1 MKPFLFR
8 LSLFAAIQLL
18 IACFVLWRGNPRDEN
33 HFFLAMH
40 DKVQRMDQ
48 TQGPRLFLVG
58 GSNVAFSIDSEALDG
73 IGHTPINLGLNAGLG
88 LDFYLG
94 IVEERVRQGD
104 IIVLIPE
111 YELLS
116 AAPSP
121 SLQQSF
127 AGICPELA
135 KYLDLASEHKS
146 WKYRMDHEALTTFH
160 AWVHKAFQ
168 SQKESRCG
176 VYYRQAFNEDGDMV
190 AHRSLPRQGAISD
203 SAVEFDPKM
212 VRASL
217 ARLNAFARFCR
228 EQGAEVDYSYPP
240 MPQERF
246 AKSQAALAQFR
257 ELLDQELQVAQIDE
271 PSDHV
276 YESDQ
281 FFDTNYH
288 LRGQAVADQTMQLRK
303 SLESSRR
310 AKNRDPLKTA
320 TTGHI
325 LGH

>member
-1 MKPFLFR
+1 MKPFLVR

-18 IACFVLWRGNPRDEN
+18 IACFVIWRGNPRDEN
-33 HFFLAMH
+33 HFYLAMR

-48 TQGPRLFLVG
+48 TAGPRLLLVG
-58 GSNVAFSIDSEALDG
+58 GSNVAFGINSEALAKRE
-73 IGHTPINLGLNAGLG
+73 HTPINLGLNAGLG
-88 LDFYLG
+88 LDFYLK
-94 IVEERVRQGD
+94 IIEERIRQGD

-127 AGICPELA
+127 AGICPDLA
-135 KYLDLASEHKS
+135 EYLDLPSEHKS
-146 WKYRMDHEALTTFH
+146 WKHQMDHEALTTFH

-168 SQKESRCG
+168 SRKESRCG
-176 VYYRQAFNEDGDMV
+176 VYYRKAFNEFGDMV
-190 AHRSLPRQGAISD
+190 AHRNLSRQADISD
-203 SAVEFDPKM
+203 SAVEFDPEV

-217 ARLNAFARFCR
+217 ARLNAFAKFCR
-228 EQGAEVDYSYPP
+228 EQGAEVYYSYPP

-246 AKSQAALAQFR
+246 AKSQAALTQFR

-276 YESDQ
+276 YPSDQ

-288 LRGQAVADQTMQLRK
+288 LRGQAVTDRTVHLRV
-303 SLESSRR
+303 SVESYRL
-310 AKNRDPLKTA
+310 AKNRDALKTA
-320 TTGHI
+320 ATGRNQRH
-325 LGH
+325 